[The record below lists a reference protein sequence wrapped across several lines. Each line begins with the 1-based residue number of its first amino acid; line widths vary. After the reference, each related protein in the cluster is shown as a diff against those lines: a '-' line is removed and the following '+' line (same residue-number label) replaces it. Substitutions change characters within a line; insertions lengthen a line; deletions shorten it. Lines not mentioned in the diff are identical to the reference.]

1 MPVTTQDQLVAAIAA
16 AAAQGNRPPYVKS
29 ALAGTF
35 AQGQFV
41 SLWTAA
47 GQPGAGA
54 APAATP
60 GAVPTSATAG
70 AIGFTNPTAG
80 NSYLARLFA
89 TSNVAGTLILYDRLC
104 GVGAVSLTTTLA
116 QTVSSAALTRPD
128 ANGVNAEIWIE
139 ITTALTGA
147 PTGTLT
153 ASYTNS
159 AGTAARTTAPAVALT
174 TAMIAGVTFQL
185 GLQAGDV
192 GVQTV
197 ASITGTATA
206 PTAGVCNVVI
216 RRRLASFPIP
226 AAFVPYPPQDPFW
239 SGLAQIYNSA
249 CLEGVYLI
257 GSGTAAPAILSGE
270 LVIAQG

>member
-1 MPVTTQDQLVAAIAA
+1 MAA
-16 AAAQGNRPPYVKS
+16 AAAAANRPPYVKT

-35 AQGQFV
+35 AVGNFV

-54 APAATP
+54 APAGTP

-70 AIGFTNPTAG
+70 AIGFTNPAAG

-89 TSNVAGTLILYDRLC
+89 ASSVPGTLTLYDRLC
-104 GVGAVSLTTTLA
+104 AVGGIVTTTGA
-116 QTVSSAALTRPD
+116 PAIASAALTRPD

-139 ITTALTGA
+139 ITTVCSATGNA
-147 PTGTLT
+147 MTLT
-153 ASYTNS
+153 YTNS
-159 AGTAARTTAPAVALT
+159 AGVASHTTTAIQLNA
-174 TAMIAGVTFQL
+174 AGPIGLSIQCP
-185 GLQAGDV
+185 LQAGDV

-197 ASITGTATA
+197 TGCTNGTTQA
-206 PTAGVCNVVI
+206 AGAFNVVI
-216 RRRLASFPIP
+216 RRRLASFPMP

-239 SGLAQIYNSA
+239 AGLAQIYNSA
-249 CLEGVYLI
+249 CIEGVFLI
-257 GSGTAAPAILSGE
+257 SSGTAAPAIVSGE